1 MHYFTGLQIITEPS
15 IEPVTVA
22 EVKEQLRLDGN
33 ELDVMISNLIT
44 AARMAVEGII
54 KRRLITTW
62 LRAGFDRFC
71 PVMQLPYSPV
81 QSVDSIK
88 YTDEMGVVKTLAE
101 TGYLVDL
108 ASDPVRITPAYSVP
122 WPSIRPTVGAVS
134 IEYTAGYVDDAAD
147 VPRPIRQAII
157 SLVIDMYEHPEK
169 SMEINLH
176 ENRTVGYMLNAYRNC
191 TLVM

>member
-54 KRRLITTW
+54 KRRLITTG

-88 YTDEMGVVKTLAE
+88 YTDEMGAVNTLAE

-108 ASDPVRITPAYSVP
+108 VSDPVRITPAYSVP

-134 IEYTAGYVDDAAD
+134 IEYTVGYGDAADD
-147 VPRPIRQAII
+147 VPRPIRQAVV
-157 SLVIDMYEHPEK
+157 SLVIDMFEHPEE

-191 TLVM
+191 PLVM

>member
-33 ELDVMISNLIT
+33 ELDAMISNLIT

-54 KRRLITTW
+54 KRRLITTG
-62 LRAGFDRFC
+62 LRAGFDRLC

-88 YTDEMGVVKTLAE
+88 YTDETGTVNTLTE

-108 ASDPVRITPAYSVP
+108 VSDPVRITPAYSVP
-122 WPSIRPTVGAVS
+122 CPSIRPTVGAVS
-134 IEYTAGYVDDAAD
+134 IEYTAGYGDAAED

>member
-1 MHYFTGLQIITEPS
+1 MNVFTGLQVITEPVV
-15 IEPVTVA
+15 EPVAVS

-33 ELDVMISNLIT
+33 ELDAMISGLIT
-44 AARMAVEGII
+44 AARMAVEALV
-54 KRRLITTW
+54 KRRLITTG
-62 LRAGFDRFC
+62 LRIGFDRFC

-88 YTDEMGVVKTLAE
+88 YTDEMGVVKTLSE

-134 IEYTAGYVDDAAD
+134 IEYTAGYGDDATD

-157 SLVIDMYEHPEK
+157 SLVIDMFEHPEK
-169 SMEINLH
+169 STETNLS